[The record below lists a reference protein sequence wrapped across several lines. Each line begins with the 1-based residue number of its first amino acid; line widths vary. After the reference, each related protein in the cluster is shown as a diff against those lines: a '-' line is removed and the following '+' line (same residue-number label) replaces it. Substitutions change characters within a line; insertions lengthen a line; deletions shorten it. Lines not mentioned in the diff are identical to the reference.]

1 MSRFGSQSQHWK
13 LLIWYKISSAEN
25 IKSDALRHETD
36 LAKEVIITTRMTD
49 AGRKDMED
57 QIKTD
62 LLTSTTQANF
72 MTKGRASLTTSNT
85 IGSLLALH
93 AGNEVTRATTV
104 QRRRMVR
111 TTSGQHGYYSMSNRT
126 KVYRRQN
133 WQKCLQDA
141 SG

>member
-13 LLIWYKISSAEN
+13 LWYKISSAEN
-25 IKSDALRHETD
+25 IKSDALRHGTD

-93 AGNEVTRATTV
+93 VGNEVTRATTV
-104 QRRRMVR
+104 QRRRTNLRSAGLLLHVQ
-111 TTSGQHGYYSMSNRT
+111 SDQSI
-126 KVYRRQN
+126 
-133 WQKCLQDA
+133 
-141 SG
+141 